1 MPPSAR
7 VTALLGPAFVVLA
20 VAIGSLNALQARVNG
35 ELGFLTGDGYV
46 AALISISSGLAIVGS
61 VMVFSPRGRQGLGRV
76 GAALRRRELAWW
88 HVLGGVSGAYYAIAQ
103 TLTGVL
109 LGVALFSVAIVAG
122 QTATSLLM
130 DRWGVGPG
138 GKFPL
143 TIPRVVGTVLVLV
156 AVIVAVGGQVDAD
169 APVLWAWMPLLA
181 GAGMGWQL
189 AVNGRVRVA
198 ADSVLSATFLNFA
211 IATVLLAAIVGVR
224 FIFSGE
230 IPPIPTNPLL
240 YTGGVLGAMFIAGS
254 ALVVKRIGVL
264 VLGISVVA
272 GQLMGALAIDVVLP
286 SPLHPL
292 TWITVVGV
300 AIALVAV
307 ALSGWPTKKATT

>member
-1 MPPSAR
+1 MSSSPRPA
-7 VTALLGPAFVVLA
+7 TLLGPAFVVLA
-20 VAIGSLNALQARVNG
+20 VAIGSLNAVQARVNG

-46 AALISISSGLAIVGS
+46 AASISITSGFVIVAT
-61 VMVFSPRGRQGLGRV
+61 VMAFSPRGRRGLGRV
-76 GAALRRRELAWW
+76 VTALKTRELAWW

-143 TIPRVVGTVLVLV
+143 TTPRVVGTVLVLV

-169 APVLWAWMPLLA
+169 APVLWAWMPLIA

-211 IATVLLAAIVGVR
+211 IATVLLGAIVGVR
-224 FIFSGE
+224 FLLSGDV
-230 IPPIPTNPLL
+230 PSIPTNPLL

-264 VLGISVVA
+264 VLGIAVVA

-292 TWITVVGV
+292 TWVTVAGV

-307 ALSGWPTKKATT
+307 MLSGWPTKKTTT